1 MPSIED
7 AANSAQSRK
16 KRRLSEA
23 TIQPFEEVSSCAY
36 SEMHQAVETEDFVR
50 RYPATAMSSLKRGIC
65 MLEELNTQVQESSIA
80 QTRKKR
86 FIAESQSYIDVIKTG
101 EDVVP
106 ISAKEYELRI
116 QQSTPNWENNLII
129 CTSTE
134 ARDLLQ
140 RLTLQIPLLIPS
152 ELNNSLTLRTLYSA
166 QHYEAV
172 LKFRKDASAE
182 AYMDIQDLT
191 SKNITRRLTIS
202 TALKRMSDPTALP
215 INLLDIRPVRQNL
228 LPWELDNLTDYS
240 ILSEATE
247 YGGMSNHSDPNP
259 SDLSSK
265 TGFALWGKR
274 GVWSFP
280 HVDEHGLYT
289 GVLCESGSKLWFTW
303 SLSPSEREQWAVSRQ
318 AGFQY
323 APNKPGFPIYLKKGD
338 LLLMPPGTVH
348 APLSLED
355 VIMHGVHVWCSK
367 TMVSTAESALLDL
380 RFPMCTNEEPRR
392 ELRGKLMHLVRA
404 SKARLGPYTW
414 GDHEEFAELVGR
426 IMVVL
431 EGLERK
437 ERLP

>member
-1 MPSIED
+1 
-7 AANSAQSRK
+7 
-16 KRRLSEA
+16 
-23 TIQPFEEVSSCAY
+23 
-36 SEMHQAVETEDFVR
+36 MHQAIETDDFIR
-50 RYPATAMSSLKRGIC
+50 SYPTTAKSSLERGTC
-65 MLEELNTQVQESSIA
+65 MLEELITQVHGSNIA
-80 QTRKKR
+80 QARKRR
-86 FIAESQSYIDVIKTG
+86 FITESQSYIDMIKPG
-101 EDVVP
+101 EDVMP

-152 ELNNSLTLRTLYSA
+152 ELNNSPTPRTLYSA
-166 QHYEAV
+166 EHYEAV
-172 LKFRKDASAE
+172 LKFRKHASAE
-182 AYMDIQDLT
+182 PYMDVQDLT

-215 INLLDIRPVRQNL
+215 INLLDIRPVRRNV

-289 GVLCESGSKLWFTW
+289 GVLCETGSKLWFTW
-303 SLSPSEREQWAVSRQ
+303 SLSPSEREEWAVSRQ
-318 AGFQY
+318 AGLQY

-338 LLLMPPGTVH
+338 LLIMPPGMVH

-355 VIMHGVHVWCSK
+355 VIMHGFHVWCSK
-367 TMVSTAESALLDL
+367 TMVETARSALLDL

-414 GDHEEFAELVGR
+414 GDHGEFAELVGR
-426 IMVVL
+426 ILVVL

-437 ERLP
+437 ERLS

>member
-1 MPSIED
+1 
-7 AANSAQSRK
+7 
-16 KRRLSEA
+16 
-23 TIQPFEEVSSCAY
+23 
-36 SEMHQAVETEDFVR
+36 MHQAIENEDFIR
-50 RYPATAMSSLKRGIC
+50 SYRATAKSSLESGIC
-65 MLEELNTQVQESSIA
+65 MLQELNTHVQESDIA
-80 QTRKKR
+80 QARKRR
-86 FIAESQSYIDVIKTG
+86 FITESQSYIDMIKPG

-106 ISAKEYELRI
+106 ITATQYEQRI
-116 QQSTPNWENNLII
+116 QEPTPTWNNNIII

-152 ELNNSLTLRTLYSA
+152 ELNNSPSPRALYSA
-166 QHYEAV
+166 EHYEAV
-172 LKFRKDASAE
+172 LKFRKHASTE
-182 AYMDIQDLT
+182 PYMDVQDLT

-215 INLLDIRPVRQNL
+215 INLLDIRPIRQNV
-228 LPWELDNLTDYS
+228 LPWELDNLADYS

-289 GVLCESGSKLWFTW
+289 GVLCETGSKLWFTW
-303 SLSPSEREQWAVSRQ
+303 SLSPSEREEWAESRQ
-318 AGFQY
+318 AGLQY

-355 VIMHGVHVWCSK
+355 VIMHGFHVWCSK
-367 TMVSTAESALLDL
+367 TMVETAESALLDL

-392 ELRGKLMHLVRA
+392 ELKGKLMHLVRA

-414 GDHEEFAELVGR
+414 GDHGEFAELVGR
-426 IMVVL
+426 ILVVL